1 MGHFERSFPKRIKI
15 TVSYCCFEFKR
26 QRMVF
31 PTNVSKTLWANRSSF
46 SLLSEGR
53 LATLVLDLGRDVLF
67 LFDGVSSKTMYK
79 ASNEGGRFFSFPL
92 LVMYLTLYVN
102 WPFGN
107 GLICSILAMPPGLFC
122 PGPMRRCT
130 FTISFTLYCDFETSG
145 AADGRLANVAEEPLE
160 ERERSTT
167 SVVVVL
173 LLFVGVTIVKS
184 MDMLYIWESVG
195 VQCLLGIS
203 WKMGWCCGAFI

>member
-1 MGHFERSFPKRIKI
+1 
-15 TVSYCCFEFKR
+15 
-26 QRMVF
+26 MVF
-31 PTNVSKTLWANRSSF
+31 PTNVSKMLWANRSSF
-46 SLLSEGR
+46 SLLSEG
-53 LATLVLDLGRDVLF
+53 VLGLERDVLF
-67 LFDGVSSKTMYK
+67 LFAGVSSKTMYK

-107 GLICSILAMPPGLFC
+107 ALICSILAMPPGLFC

-130 FTISFTLYCDFETSG
+130 FTISFSLYCGDFETSG
-145 AADGRLANVAEEPLE
+145 ADGRLANVAEEPLE

-167 SVVVVL
+167 SVVVL

-184 MDMLYIWESVG
+184 MDMFLFLSERKVFSVCYG
-195 VQCLLGIS
+195 TKGEYLLPRCIENL
-203 WKMGWCCGAFI
+203 KLIVF

>member
-1 MGHFERSFPKRIKI
+1 
-15 TVSYCCFEFKR
+15 
-26 QRMVF
+26 MVF

-46 SLLSEGR
+46 SLLSEGM

-203 WKMGWCCGAFI
+203 LKMGCCCGAFFKNLEALCRARGWTLEASAE

>member
-1 MGHFERSFPKRIKI
+1 
-15 TVSYCCFEFKR
+15 
-26 QRMVF
+26 MVF

-53 LATLVLDLGRDVLF
+53 LATLVLDVGRDVLF

-203 WKMGWCCGAFI
+203 WKMGWLRRLYLKFGGSRLWLSRYLPS